1 MKKLQAADILI
12 LLLIPVFS
20 LSAYDQTWGARL
32 DLNLDFPAMTGSSFG
47 LLNLFQLITNSMD
60 S

>member
-47 LLNLFQLITNSMD
+47 LLNLFSTHH
-60 S
+60 